1 MQDGGGGHCRKGT
14 DGKLETV
21 NDWVSAAELLL
32 KPSIKLVPVGR
43 TTGEHSTDNSPQ
55 DQTSE
60 ERKAATSR
68 SFSRIEPSGSGRIS
82 CRRPNRPGGPDI
94 E

>member
-1 MQDGGGGHCRKGT
+1 VVAVTVAKALMV
-14 DGKLETV
+14 KLETV

-55 DQTSE
+55 DQTSSV
-60 ERKAATSR
+60 RRRRRGALVASNPPGQKDLLS
-68 SFSRIEPSGSGRIS
+68 PS
-82 CRRPNRPGGPDI
+82 
-94 E
+94 